1 MMREHFI
8 VDNSTTP
15 DWEVIP
21 LGPVDKE
28 GRKVSLS
35 TATLFAD
42 SGMELTVRRY
52 EYLLGAGVWRACC
65 DEGVVRVDDMHLI
78 RPDTFGALMNDI
90 QHAINS
96 PLVDE
101 EPAHAYNVVSE
112 TCRACNGICG
122 GKLCQ
127 IKALHSICHRIQ
139 SLLAGD
145 CE

>member
-1 MMREHFI
+1 MSTCSARAFGVPAAMR
-8 VDNSTTP
+8 
-15 DWEVIP
+15 
-21 LGPVDKE
+21 
-28 GRKVSLS
+28 
-35 TATLFAD
+35 
-42 SGMELTVRRY
+42 
-52 EYLLGAGVWRACC
+52 
-65 DEGVVRVDDMHLI
+65 GVVRVDEMHLI
-78 RPDTFGALMNDI
+78 RPDTFGALMNDV

-145 CE
+145 DE